1 MTTHLEVEARGMKS
15 NGTSEKVA
23 LDAATQC
30 FSVDL
35 DLLICFFS
43 VALGWSPLLRSEL
56 LHTFSSSR
64 KGLRAVLEELRSVS
78 RRSLLLCSYISGRSR
93 PQCSYFFSVARA
105 LLKAPVLSG
114 SAPVGCAMKVCIS
127 YVSSALT
134 DIGVIYISPTNHKQC
149 DLVWL
154 YLSSQT

>member
-114 SAPVGCAMKVCIS
+114 SAPVGCAMKVCTII
-127 YVSSALT
+127 SSALT
-134 DIGVIYISPTNHKQC
+134 DIGVIYISPTKHKQC

-154 YLSSQT
+154 YLSQT